1 MKKRI
6 PNAEDKYPIQIEMG
20 LLDEKTKYLVGWPG
34 YRTYRNKSGLGYV
47 ETVAEEAHMEGLML
61 RWLLTGKFITR
72 NPIYLIL
79 MMSLALVMGV
89 LPILGILIELLA
101 GNLEILWLMFIAFP
115 YLGLGVLLTINVLL
129 SLFDPDS
136 KSITGD

>member
-20 LLDEKTKYLVGWPG
+20 LLDEKTQYLVGWPG

-79 MMSLALVMGV
+79 MMFLALLLGV
-89 LPILGILIELLA
+89 LPALGIVVELLA
-101 GNLEILWLMFIAFP
+101 GNFEILWLLVVAFP
-115 YLGLGVLLTINVLL
+115 YLGLGVLLTVNVLL
-129 SLFDPDS
+129 SLFDTDS

>member
-61 RWLLTGKFITR
+61 RWLMTGKFITR

-79 MMSLALVMGV
+79 MMSLALLLGV
-89 LPILGILIELLA
+89 LPTLGIVIELLA
-101 GNLEILWLMFIAFP
+101 GNFEILWLMFAAFP

>member
-72 NPIYLIL
+72 NPIYLIF
-79 MMSLALVMGV
+79 MMSLALLMGV
-89 LPILGILIELLA
+89 LPTLGILIELLA
-101 GNLEILWLMFIAFP
+101 GNFEILWLMFVAFP
-115 YLGLGVLLTINVLL
+115 YLALGVLLTINVLL
-129 SLFDPDS
+129 SLFDMDS

>member
-6 PNAEDKYPIQIEMG
+6 PNAEDQYPIQIEMG

-72 NPIYLIL
+72 NPIYLIF
-79 MMSLALVMGV
+79 MMSLALLIGV
-89 LPILGILIELLA
+89 LPTLGILIELLA
-101 GNLEILWLMFIAFP
+101 GNFEILWLMFVAFP
-115 YLGLGVLLTINVLL
+115 YLALGVLLTINVLL
-129 SLFDPDS
+129 SLFDTDS

>member
-72 NPIYLIL
+72 NPIYLIF
-79 MMSLALVMGV
+79 MMFLALLMGV
-89 LPILGILIELLA
+89 LPVLGILIELLA
-101 GNLEILWLMFIAFP
+101 GNFEILLLMFVAFP
-115 YLGLGVLLTINVLL
+115 YLALGVLLTINVLL
-129 SLFDPDS
+129 SLFDTDS

>member
-20 LLDEKTKYLVGWPG
+20 LLDEKTKYLIGWPG

-79 MMSLALVMGV
+79 MMSLALLLGV
-89 LPILGILIELLA
+89 LPVLGIVIELLA
-101 GNLEILWLMFIAFP
+101 GNLEILWLMFVAFP
-115 YLGLGVLLTINVLL
+115 YLALGVLLTINVLL

>member
-79 MMSLALVMGV
+79 MMSLALLMGV
-89 LPILGILIELLA
+89 LPTLGIVIELLA
-101 GNLEILWLMFIAFP
+101 GNLEILWLMFVAFP
-115 YLGLGVLLTINVLL
+115 YLALGVLLTINVLL

>member
-6 PNAEDKYPIQIEMG
+6 PNAEDQVPIEIEMG
-20 LLDEKTKYLVGWPG
+20 LFDEKAQYLIGWPG
-34 YRTYRNKSGLGYV
+34 YRTAFRKSGLGYV
-47 ETVAEEAHMEGLML
+47 ETVAEEAHIEGLML

-79 MMSLALVMGV
+79 MMFLALLMGV
-89 LPILGILIELLA
+89 LPVLGIVIELLA
-101 GNLEILWLMFIAFP
+101 GNFEILWLMFVVFP
-115 YLGLGVLLTINVLL
+115 YLALGVLLTINVLL